1 MLPDATY
8 PSAWAQNPHF
18 CARKARKWGF
28 RRAKAHKNLDFVLER
43 PENEGFWGQ
52 KRTKMPILCSVSWFL
67 VFRTQILVCG
77 VLCSVDDKGE
87 RCTISGK
94 INLSLFTINRNAPH
108 LCERHFVAVRT
119 GLEPATPCVT
129 GMYSNQLNYRTIWRS
144 FVICSR
150 YHSRL
155 RVQSYSKKSKPPNFS
170 PKYFSKIFHH
180 SVQNSDKTLIFK

>member
-1 MLPDATY
+1 
-8 PSAWAQNPHF
+8 
-18 CARKARKWGF
+18 
-28 RRAKAHKNLDFVLER
+28 
-43 PENEGFWGQ
+43 
-52 KRTKMPILCSVSWFL
+52 MPIMCSGRWLL

-129 GMYSNQLNYRTIWRS
+129 GMYSNQAEL
-144 FVICSR
+144 
-150 YHSRL
+150 
-155 RVQSYSKKSKPPNFS
+155 P
-170 PKYFSKIFHH
+170 HH
-180 SVQNSDKTLIFK
+180 SFGVYFPFGIANVRIIFDCANIIRHFFLFFHSIMLIEEYLSCNRRLFLRRRPHWLGRLGRFGRGGNCCTCGGSCCCCGGEETEVDVAVLLLF